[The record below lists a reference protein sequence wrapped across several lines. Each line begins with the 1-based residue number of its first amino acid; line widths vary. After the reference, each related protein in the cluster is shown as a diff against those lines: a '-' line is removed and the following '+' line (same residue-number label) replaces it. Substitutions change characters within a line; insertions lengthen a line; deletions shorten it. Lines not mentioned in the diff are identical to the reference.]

1 MVTERI
7 GRLAKPIVDKIEIL
21 SFETIPV
28 DSMGEALTGESDKTS
43 REEDNT
49 LNTPLS
55 STKFDFSGHL
65 ESCNHS
71 QPIIG
76 WYTVKYV
83 TDFGECLLDH

>member
-28 DSMGEALTGESDKTS
+28 DSMGEALTGKSDETS

-65 ESCNHS
+65 ESHNQS

-76 WYTVKYV
+76 GYIVKYIIG
-83 TDFGECLLDH
+83 FRECLK